1 MDKLVNALK
10 SLRGLFL
17 AVTETGLAF
26 IGFILVIYI
35 LLGGESGDFVL
46 SVVTNVSL
54 LVDAL
59 SPQTIVAVTLVVGAV
74 AILRNRR

>member
-1 MDKLVNALK
+1 MEKFVNTLK
-10 SLRGLFL
+10 SLRSLLL

-26 IGFILVIYI
+26 IGFILVIYM
-35 LLGGESGDFVL
+35 LLGGDAGSFVL
-46 SVVTNVSL
+46 SVVANISL

-74 AILRNRR
+74 VLVQNRR